1 MNTKLITVLAAV
13 CLLLMLII
21 LGEWWYAEQAQKTT
35 LSLSGTTDA
44 AASDEQTMPEIALIQ
59 DDENSFEDLATRPL
73 FIKGR
78 KPVNEPPPE
87 EEQAAPVVTNTFDWQ
102 LNGVY
107 TTKNGLSALLS
118 RVTSNVPKDN
128 YRKIITGAE
137 IDGWK
142 LTEIQ
147 GDKAILKQGDQQK
160 ELLLRKPKPKELP
173 PTPSAPNPS
182 NAPNRQIKPNTNN
195 GVPSITPTPT
205 PAEGELE
212 INNENL

>member
-21 LGEWWYAEQAQKTT
+21 LGEWWYAEQAQKST

-59 DDENSFEDLATRPL
+59 DDENSFEDLVTRPL

-118 RVTSNVPKDN
+118 RVTGNVPKDN
-128 YRKIITGAE
+128 YRKIITGTE

-173 PTPSAPNPS
+173 PTPAAPNPS
-182 NAPNRQIKPNTNN
+182 NAPNRQIKPNNNN
-195 GVPSITPTPT
+195 GVPSLTPTPT